1 VRKVRSG
8 TSSNPRSRPTPASST
23 VVHGI
28 VTGLAKLSRPGMSVS
43 SGIMFRWASATRTAI
58 KILWGRSG
66 NRCALCRR
74 VLVAERTPG
83 DREAVVGDEA
93 HIAARSAACS
103 RYGECPPDM
112 VDRYENLILLCRVD
126 HKKIDDQPQHC
137 TTARLRQ
144 AKAEHETW
152 VEHALADVPAPIR
165 VQFDSDDPVR
175 LGLMKTGSD
184 VRDAVQGAH
193 RFVLGDLDED
203 AAATAT
209 STARQR
215 SCRAPRTGA
224 RSAAR

>member
-1 VRKVRSG
+1 MCVVSPG
-8 TSSNPRSRPTPASST
+8 PCPRANTRGQGAS
-23 VVHGI
+23 
-28 VTGLAKLSRPGMSVS
+28 
-43 SGIMFRWASATRTAI
+43 
-58 KILWGRSG
+58 
-66 NRCALCRR
+66 CRR
-74 VLVAERTPG
+74 RG
-83 DREAVVGDEA
+83 S
-93 HIAARSAACS
+93 HRSALGGRPPLWRMPS
-103 RYGECPPDM
+103 RHGRQIRESDLVVPCRPQE
-112 VDRYENLILLCRVD
+112 DRR
-126 HKKIDDQPQHC
+126 PAAQHC

-203 AAATAT
+203 SAATAT

-215 SCRAPRTGA
+215 SCRAPGTGA